1 MWWCLVRI
9 KKERKKETRDVE
21 KLWTQMFFFL
31 SLVLAFGW
39 NVCMYGYKTGKDMP
53 T

>member
-1 MWWCLVRI
+1 MEANV
-9 KKERKKETRDVE
+9 
-21 KLWTQMFFFL
+21 FFL